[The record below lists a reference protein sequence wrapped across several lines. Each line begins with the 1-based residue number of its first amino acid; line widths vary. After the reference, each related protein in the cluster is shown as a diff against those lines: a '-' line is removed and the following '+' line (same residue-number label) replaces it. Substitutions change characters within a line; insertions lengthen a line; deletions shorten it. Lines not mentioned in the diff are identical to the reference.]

1 MFNCF
6 QTCWYDAGI
15 FFRLQTILKKNSD
28 NFVTDISKVRLLEK
42 DEQNRLDL
50 YYIEAV
56 RKGNV
61 QAFSY
66 LVEKYRKLVYTLALK
81 LLKRPEDAEELAQ
94 DTFIKAFQKIDT
106 YEGKSKFSTWLY
118 SITYNACISELRK
131 RRIQFSSLDDQRIS
145 DQDEMK
151 MNDYY
156 RETKKEDQEKYL
168 NLALSKLPEDD
179 QVLVTLYYY
188 ESQSMDEISEI
199 TGLTVS
205 NIKVKIHRA
214 RKKMYSLLHEML
226 NEEIYS
232 LL

>member
-1 MFNCF
+1 VNK
-6 QTCWYDAGI
+6 T
-15 FFRLQTILKKNSD
+15 
-28 NFVTDISKVRLLEK
+28 E
-42 DEQNRLDL
+42 DL

-61 QAFSY
+61 QAFSF
-66 LVEKYRKLVYTLALK
+66 LVEKYQKLVYTLALK
-81 LLKRPEDAEELAQ
+81 LLKNPEDAEEMAQ
-94 DTFIKAFQKIDT
+94 DTFVKAFQKLDS

-131 RRIQFSSLDDQRIS
+131 RRIEFKSIDDTRITE
-145 DQDEMK
+145 QDEMK
-151 MNDYY
+151 MHDYY
-156 RETKKEDQEKYL
+156 REVRKEDQEKYL
-168 NLALSKLPEDD
+168 NLALGKLPEDD

-188 ESQSMDEISEI
+188 ENQSMDEISMI

-214 RKKMYSLLHEML
+214 RKKMYELLHEML
-226 NEEIYS
+226 HEEIYS

>member
-1 MFNCF
+1 MN
-6 QTCWYDAGI
+6 
-15 FFRLQTILKKNSD
+15 K
-28 NFVTDISKVRLLEK
+28 TD
-42 DEQNRLDL
+42 DL

-61 QAFSY
+61 AAFSFLLERY
-66 LVEKYRKLVYTLALK
+66 QNMVYSLALK
-81 LLKRPEDAEELAQ
+81 LLKNAEDAEEMAQ
-94 DTFIKAFQKIDT
+94 DTFVKAYQKLDT

-131 RRIQFSSLDDQRIS
+131 RRIEFSSLEDQRFS

-151 MNDYY
+151 MYDYFS
-156 RETKKEDQEKYL
+156 ETKKEDQERYL

-188 ESQSMDEISEI
+188 EGQSMDEISVI
-199 TGLTVS
+199 SGLTVS
-205 NIKVKIHRA
+205 NIKVKIHRG
-214 RKKMYSLLHEML
+214 RKKMYEILHEML
-226 NEEIYS
+226 HEEIYS

>member
-1 MFNCF
+1 MNK
-6 QTCWYDAGI
+6 T
-15 FFRLQTILKKNSD
+15 
-28 NFVTDISKVRLLEK
+28 E
-42 DEQNRLDL
+42 DL
-50 YYIEAV
+50 YYIDAV

-61 QAFSY
+61 QSFSV
-66 LVEKYRKLVYTLALK
+66 LVEKYQKLVYTLALR
-81 LLKRPEDAEELAQ
+81 LLKKPEDAEEMAQ
-94 DTFIKAFQKIDT
+94 DTFIKAFQKLDS

-131 RRIQFSSLDDQRIS
+131 RRIEFKSLDDTRIS

-151 MNDYY
+151 MHDYY
-156 RETKKEDQEKYL
+156 REVRKEDQEKYL
-168 NLALSKLPEDD
+168 NLALEKLPEDD

-188 ESQSMDEISEI
+188 ESQSMDEISTI

-214 RKKMYSLLHEML
+214 RKKMYTILYEML
-226 NEEIYS
+226 KEEVYS

>member
-1 MFNCF
+1 VNK
-6 QTCWYDAGI
+6 TE
-15 FFRLQTILKKNSD
+15 
-28 NFVTDISKVRLLEK
+28 DI
-42 DEQNRLDL
+42 

-56 RKGNV
+56 RKGDV
-61 QAFSY
+61 AAFSF
-66 LVEKYRKLVYTLALK
+66 LVERYQNMVYSLALK
-81 LLKRPEDAEELAQ
+81 LLKNAEDAEEMAQ
-94 DTFIKAFQKIDT
+94 DTFIKAFQKLDT

-131 RRIQFSSLDDQRIS
+131 RRIQFSSIEDQRFS

-151 MNDYY
+151 MYNYFS
-156 RETKKEDQEKYL
+156 ETKKEDQEKYL
-168 NLALSKLPEDD
+168 NLALGKLPEDD

-188 ESQSMDEISEI
+188 ESQSMDEISMI

-214 RKKMYSLLHEML
+214 RKRMYAILYEML
-226 NEEIYS
+226 HEEIYS

>member
-1 MFNCF
+1 MN
-6 QTCWYDAGI
+6 
-15 FFRLQTILKKNSD
+15 K
-28 NFVTDISKVRLLEK
+28 TDDI
-42 DEQNRLDL
+42 Q
-50 YYIEAV
+50 YIEAV
-56 RKGNV
+56 KNGNIS
-61 QAFSY
+61 AFSY
-66 LVEKYRKLVYTLALK
+66 LVEKYRNMVYSLALK
-81 LLKRPEDAEELAQ
+81 LMKRPEEAEEMAQ
-94 DTFIKAFQKIDT
+94 DTFIKAYQKIDT

-118 SITYNACISELRK
+118 SITYNGCISELRK
-131 RRIQFSSLDDQRIS
+131 RRIEFASIDDRVMS

-151 MNDYY
+151 MYDYY

-188 ESQSMDEISEI
+188 EGQSMDDISLI

-214 RKKMYSLLHEML
+214 RKRMYALLHEML
-226 NEEIYS
+226 QDEIYS

>member
-1 MFNCF
+1 MNKPDD
-6 QTCWYDAGI
+6 Q
-15 FFRLQTILKKNSD
+15 
-28 NFVTDISKVRLLEK
+28 
-42 DEQNRLDL
+42 

-56 RKGNV
+56 RKGDV
-61 QAFSY
+61 SAFSF
-66 LVEKYRKLVYTLALK
+66 LVERYQSMVYSLALK
-81 LLKRPEDAEELAQ
+81 LLKNAEDAEEMAQ
-94 DTFIKAFQKIDT
+94 DTFIKAFQKLEM

-131 RRIQFSSLDDQRIS
+131 RRIHFSSLEEQRFS

-151 MNDYY
+151 MHDYFS
-156 RETKKEDQEKYL
+156 ETKKEDQEKYL
-168 NLALSKLPEDD
+168 NLALGKLPEDD

-188 ESQSMDEISEI
+188 ESQSMEEISII

-214 RKKMYSLLHEML
+214 RKKMYELLHQML
-226 NEEIYS
+226 QEEIYT

>member
-1 MFNCF
+1 MNK
-6 QTCWYDAGI
+6 TED
-15 FFRLQTILKKNSD
+15 S
-28 NFVTDISKVRLLEK
+28 
-42 DEQNRLDL
+42 

-66 LVEKYRKLVYTLALK
+66 LVEKYQKLVYTLALK

-94 DTFIKAFQKIDT
+94 DTFVKAYQKIDT

-131 RRIQFSSLDDQRIS
+131 RRINFASLEDQRFS
-145 DQDEMK
+145 DQDEMR
-151 MNDYY
+151 MHDYY
-156 RETKKEDQEKYL
+156 SENKKEDQEKYL

-205 NIKVKIHRA
+205 NIKIKIHRA
-214 RKKMYSLLHEML
+214 RKKMNSLLHEML

>member
-1 MFNCF
+1 MNKADD
-6 QTCWYDAGI
+6 Q
-15 FFRLQTILKKNSD
+15 
-28 NFVTDISKVRLLEK
+28 
-42 DEQNRLDL
+42 

-61 QAFSY
+61 QAFSV
-66 LVEKYRKLVYTLALK
+66 LVEKYQKMVYSLALK
-81 LLKRPEDAEELAQ
+81 LLKKPEDAEELAQ
-94 DTFIKAFQKIDT
+94 DTFIKAYQKIDS

-131 RRIQFSSLDDQRIS
+131 RRIEFASIDDRQIS

-151 MNDYY
+151 MHDYY

-168 NLALSKLPEDD
+168 NLALSKLSEDD

-188 ESQSMDEISEI
+188 DNQSMDEISMI
-199 TGLTVS
+199 TGLNVS

-214 RKKMYSLLHEML
+214 RKRMYGLLNEMLHEEVYSLL
-226 NEEIYS
+226 
-232 LL
+232 

>member
-1 MFNCF
+1 MNKI
-6 QTCWYDAGI
+6 D
-15 FFRLQTILKKNSD
+15 
-28 NFVTDISKVRLLEK
+28 DI
-42 DEQNRLDL
+42 

-61 QAFSY
+61 QAFSF
-66 LVEKYRKLVYTLALK
+66 LIEKYQKLVYTLALK
-81 LLKRPEDAEELAQ
+81 LLKKPEEAEEMAQ
-94 DTFIKAFQKIDT
+94 DTFIKAFQKLDS

-131 RRIQFSSLDDQRIS
+131 RRIEFKSLDDRQIS
-145 DQDEMK
+145 DQDEQK
-151 MNDYY
+151 MHDYY

-168 NLALSKLPEDD
+168 NLALGKLPEDD

-188 ESQSMDEISEI
+188 ESQSMDEISQI

-214 RKKMYSLLHEML
+214 RKKMFELLHEML
-226 NEEIYS
+226 KEEVYS

>member
-1 MFNCF
+1 MN
-6 QTCWYDAGI
+6 
-15 FFRLQTILKKNSD
+15 K
-28 NFVTDISKVRLLEK
+28 TDDI
-42 DEQNRLDL
+42 

-61 QAFSY
+61 RAFSF
-66 LVEKYRKLVYTLALK
+66 LIEKYQKLVYTLALK
-81 LLKRPEDAEELAQ
+81 LLKKPEEAEEMAQ
-94 DTFIKAFQKIDT
+94 DTFIKAFQKLDS

-131 RRIQFSSLDDQRIS
+131 RRIEFKSLDDRQIS
-145 DQDEMK
+145 DQDEQK
-151 MNDYY
+151 MHDYY

-168 NLALSKLPEDD
+168 NLALGKLPEDD

-188 ESQSMDEISEI
+188 ESQSMDEISQI

-214 RKKMYSLLHEML
+214 RKKMFELLHEML
-226 NEEIYS
+226 KEEVYS

>member
-1 MFNCF
+1 MN
-6 QTCWYDAGI
+6 
-15 FFRLQTILKKNSD
+15 K
-28 NFVTDISKVRLLEK
+28 TDDI
-42 DEQNRLDL
+42 
-50 YYIEAV
+50 YYIEDV

-61 QAFSY
+61 TAFSF
-66 LVEKYRKLVYTLALK
+66 LVERYQNMVYSLALK
-81 LLKRPEDAEELAQ
+81 LLKNAEDAEEMAQ
-94 DTFIKAFQKIDT
+94 DTFVKAFQKLDT

-131 RRIQFSSLDDQRIS
+131 RRIQFSSLEEQRFS

-151 MNDYY
+151 MYDYMS
-156 RETKKEDQEKYL
+156 ETKKEDQEKYL
-168 NLALSKLPEDD
+168 NLALGQLPEDD

-188 ESQSMDEISEI
+188 ENQSMEEISII

-214 RKKMYSLLHEML
+214 RKRMYTLLQEML
-226 NEEIYS
+226 KEEIYS

>member
-1 MFNCF
+1 MDK
-6 QTCWYDAGI
+6 T
-15 FFRLQTILKKNSD
+15 
-28 NFVTDISKVRLLEK
+28 E
-42 DEQNRLDL
+42 DL

-56 RKGNV
+56 KKGNV
-61 QAFSY
+61 QAFSF
-66 LVEKYRKLVYTLALK
+66 LVEKYQKLVYTLALK
-81 LLKRPEDAEELAQ
+81 LLKKPEDAEELAQ
-94 DTFIKAFQKIDT
+94 DTFIKAYQKLDT

-131 RRIQFSSLDDQRIS
+131 RRIDFKSLEDQRIS
-145 DQDEMK
+145 EQDELRMY
-151 MNDYY
+151 DYY
-156 RETKKEDQEKYL
+156 SEAKKEDQEKYL
-168 NLALSKLPEDD
+168 KLALEKLPEDD

-188 ESQSMDEISEI
+188 ENQSMDEISAI

-214 RKKMYSLLHEML
+214 RKKMFGLLHEML

>member
-1 MFNCF
+1 MNK
-6 QTCWYDAGI
+6 TEDI
-15 FFRLQTILKKNSD
+15 F
-28 NFVTDISKVRLLEK
+28 
-42 DEQNRLDL
+42 
-50 YYIEAV
+50 YIEAV
-56 RKGNV
+56 RNGNV
-61 QAFSY
+61 SAFSVLIERY
-66 LVEKYRKLVYTLALK
+66 QNMVYSLALK
-81 LLKRPEDAEELAQ
+81 LLKNTEDAEEMAQ
-94 DTFIKAFQKIDT
+94 DTFIKAFQKLDM

-131 RRIQFSSLDDQRIS
+131 RHIQFSSLEEQRFS

-151 MNDYY
+151 MNSYLS
-156 RETKKEDQEKYL
+156 ETKKEDQEKYL

-188 ESQSMDEISEI
+188 ENQSMDEISMI

-214 RKKMYSLLHEML
+214 RKKMYELLHEL
-226 NEEIYS
+226 LKEEMYS

>member
-1 MFNCF
+1 MNK
-6 QTCWYDAGI
+6 TDDI
-15 FFRLQTILKKNSD
+15 F
-28 NFVTDISKVRLLEK
+28 
-42 DEQNRLDL
+42 
-50 YYIEAV
+50 YIEAV

-61 QAFSY
+61 SAFSY
-66 LVEKYRKLVYTLALK
+66 LVEKYQNMVYSLALK
-81 LLKRPEDAEELAQ
+81 LLKNTEDAEEMAQ
-94 DTFIKAFQKIDT
+94 DTFIKAFQKLDM

-131 RRIQFSSLDDQRIS
+131 RRIQFSSLEEQRFS

-151 MNDYY
+151 MNSYLS
-156 RETKKEDQEKYL
+156 ETKKEDQEKYL
-168 NLALSKLPEDD
+168 NMALGKLPEDD

-188 ESQSMDEISEI
+188 ENQSMDDISLI

-214 RKKMYSLLHEML
+214 RKKMYELLHDML
-226 NEEIYS
+226 KEEIYS

>member
-1 MFNCF
+1 MN
-6 QTCWYDAGI
+6 
-15 FFRLQTILKKNSD
+15 K
-28 NFVTDISKVRLLEK
+28 TD
-42 DEQNRLDL
+42 DL
-50 YYIEAV
+50 YYVEAV

-61 QAFSY
+61 QAFSV
-66 LVEKYRKLVYTLALK
+66 LVEKYQNMVYSLALK
-81 LLKRPEDAEELAQ
+81 LMKKPEEAEELAQ
-94 DTFIKAFQKIDT
+94 DTFIKAYQKIDS

-131 RRIQFSSLDDQRIS
+131 RRIEFASLDDRQIS

-151 MNDYY
+151 MHDYY

-168 NLALSKLPEDD
+168 NLALAKLPEDD

-188 ESQSMDEISEI
+188 ENQSMDEISII

-214 RKKMYSLLHEML
+214 RKSMHGFLHEML

>member
-1 MFNCF
+1 MNK
-6 QTCWYDAGI
+6 T
-15 FFRLQTILKKNSD
+15 
-28 NFVTDISKVRLLEK
+28 E
-42 DEQNRLDL
+42 DL

-66 LVEKYRKLVYTLALK
+66 LVEKYQKLVYTLALK

-94 DTFIKAFQKIDT
+94 DTFIKAYQKLDT

-118 SITYNACISELRK
+118 SITYNAGISELRK
-131 RRIQFSSLDDQRIS
+131 RRIEFKSLEDQKFS
-145 DQDEMK
+145 DQDEMR
-151 MNDYY
+151 MHDYY
-156 RETKKEDQEKYL
+156 SETKKEDQEKYL
-168 NLALSKLPEDD
+168 NLALGKLPEDD

-188 ESQSMDEISEI
+188 ENQSMDDISEI

>member
-1 MFNCF
+1 MMN
-6 QTCWYDAGI
+6 
-15 FFRLQTILKKNSD
+15 K
-28 NFVTDISKVRLLEK
+28 TDDI
-42 DEQNRLDL
+42 

-61 QAFSY
+61 AAFSS
-66 LVEKYRKLVYTLALK
+66 LVERYQNMVYSLALK
-81 LLKRPEDAEELAQ
+81 LLKNAEDAEEMAQ
-94 DTFIKAFQKIDT
+94 DTFIKAFQKLNT

-131 RRIQFSSLDDQRIS
+131 RRIQFSSLEDQRFS

-151 MNDYY
+151 MHDYFS
-156 RETKKEDQEKYL
+156 ETKKEDQERYL
-168 NLALSKLPEDD
+168 NLALGKLPEDD

-188 ESQSMDEISEI
+188 ENQSMDEINII
-199 TGLTVS
+199 TGLSVS

-214 RKKMYSLLHEML
+214 RKKMYELLHEML
-226 NEEIYS
+226 HEEIYS

>member
-1 MFNCF
+1 MNKV
-6 QTCWYDAGI
+6 D
-15 FFRLQTILKKNSD
+15 
-28 NFVTDISKVRLLEK
+28 DI
-42 DEQNRLDL
+42 

-56 RKGNV
+56 RKGDV
-61 QAFSY
+61 TAFSF
-66 LVEKYRKLVYTLALK
+66 LVERYQSMVYSLALK
-81 LLKRPEDAEELAQ
+81 LLKNAEDAEEMAQ
-94 DTFIKAFQKIDT
+94 DTFIKAFQKLNM

-131 RRIQFSSLDDQRIS
+131 RRIQFSSLEEQRLS

-151 MNDYY
+151 MHDYFS
-156 RETKKEDQEKYL
+156 ETKKEDQEKYL
-168 NLALSKLPEDD
+168 NLALGKLPEDD

-188 ESQSMDEISEI
+188 ESQSMDEISII

-214 RKKMYSLLHEML
+214 RKRMFALLHEML
-226 NEEIYS
+226 QEEIYT